1 MINPYH
7 ENEQGPQ
14 SMKWIQEA
22 LVFICPHGN
31 FLLKSTFIE
40 LLNKYFVIV
49 EKCSLLEGGNCCSP
63 AVGCFDLHLPEKS
76 FHPVKI
82 QTPGQLR

>member
-1 MINPYH
+1 M
-7 ENEQGPQ
+7 E
-14 SMKWIQEA
+14 
-22 LVFICPHGN
+22 F
-31 FLLKSTFIE
+31 FIE
-40 LLNKYFVIV
+40 VNFSRMIRLIFCNCCEIKFLYVPF

>member
-1 MINPYH
+1 MLDGESPLNVVKKYTHKRKI
-7 ENEQGPQ
+7 
-14 SMKWIQEA
+14 
-22 LVFICPHGN
+22 L
-31 FLLKSTFIE
+31 STSGS
-40 LLNKYFVIV
+40 IV
-49 EKCSLLEGGNCCSP
+49 RDCCEIKFFHVPFEKCSLLEGGNCCSP